1 MKINEKDQKIIDS
14 LKIGKLVKSFMTIIL
29 EKNLISEKEIQNL
42 MEKDYSK
49 DTLYVIFP
57 ILKKVNNKISLKENG
72 MINGNRRYYAQTI
85 ENNKTEYL
93 LTNEWKEF
101 HRENFVN
108 WMKRKVSDL
117 E

>member
-1 MKINEKDQKIIDS
+1 MKINDKDQDIIDS
-14 LKIGKLVKSFMTIIL
+14 LKIGKLVKNFMTIIL
-29 EKNLISEKEIQNL
+29 EKDLISENEIQNL
-42 MEKDYSK
+42 LKKDYSK
-49 DTLYVIFP
+49 NTLNVIFP
-57 ILKKVNNKISLKENG
+57 ILKKVDNKISLKENG
-72 MINGNRRYYAQTI
+72 MINGNRRYYAKPI

-108 WMKRKVSDL
+108 WMKRKVKD